1 MSMRKTIPAALLALT
16 LGASVATAADT
27 PKLGQPISE
36 ADIKAWNITV
46 FPDGSNLPAGSGT
59 SAQGA
64 KLFVD
69 KGCVACHGENAKGGR
84 NMGLV
89 GNPPIDRIEATKTIA
104 NFWANATTLFD
115 SIRRSMPWPTP
126 RTLSDDEVYALTAY
140 ILALNKI
147 IGETDVM
154 DAQSLPKVKM
164 PNRDNFI
171 VRFPDRL

>member
-1 MSMRKTIPAALLALT
+1 MCQKATLLRY
-16 LGASVATAADT
+16 ATCN
-27 PKLGQPISE
+27 
-36 ADIKAWNITV
+36 AWDITV
-46 FPDGSNLPAGSGT
+46 LPDGTNLPPGSGT

-69 KGCVACHGENAKGGR
+69 KGCVTCHGENAKGGK
-84 NMGLV
+84 NMALI
-89 GNPPIDRIEATKTIA
+89 GNPPIDRIEATKTVA

-147 IGETDVM
+147 IGENDVM
-154 DAQSLPKVKM
+154 NAQTLPQVKM